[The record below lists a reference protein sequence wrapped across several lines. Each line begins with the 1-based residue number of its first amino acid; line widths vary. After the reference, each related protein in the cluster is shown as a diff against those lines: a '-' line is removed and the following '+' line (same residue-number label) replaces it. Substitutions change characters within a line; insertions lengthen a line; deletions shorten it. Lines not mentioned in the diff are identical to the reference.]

1 MFIGVRVI
9 VSEQMQD
16 AVNAQQLEFVLGAVP
31 IRLRLPGGDL
41 GAEHNVA
48 EQAWLRFWFLPGGR
62 GARSTELGRRAKLVH
77 REGKH
82 VGGTGFAHPTLM
94 QLRHGALVHKQN
106 RQLSERMDA
115 HPAEH
120 VAGDAAERDL
130 VYPGARL
137 VRDIDAQ
144 LAHLARCAY
153 GHRPPLRGRRR
164 ALVPC

>member
-1 MFIGVRVI
+1 MI

-82 VGGTGFAHPTLM
+82 VGGTGFAHPALM
-94 QLRHGALVHKQN
+94 QVGHRVGVDKQN
-106 RQLSERMDA
+106 RKLGEWMNT
-115 HPAEH
+115 HP
-120 VAGDAAERDL
+120 VQDIAGE
-130 VYPGARL
+130 G
-137 VRDIDAQ
+137 
-144 LAHLARCAY
+144 
-153 GHRPPLRGRRR
+153 GE
-164 ALVPC
+164 